1 MSSQIIPDAVY
12 AEKLALLGETTQE
25 MIEQATGLFS
35 GPSIDLHRWALEAR
49 QALDPVPEEPPLGR
63 FRAIYAWLPPWGMH
77 RMGASA
83 TRMPDF
89 EDFAASL
96 SSAWSDLKELWTAEL
111 PLTDD
116 QWRQLERAYGDI
128 RARKATDGSQIV
140 SRSKVLLHLLP
151 HLCAPIDREYTLS
164 FFGVRTAHEYRRR
177 QDGYEWR
184 LYRELHER
192 FFHVVPT
199 DERTRR
205 FMEQKGRFDTCAM
218 KIVDNLI
225 LANT

>member
-1 MSSQIIPDAVY
+1 MIISPDVY
-12 AEKLALLGETTQE
+12 AEKLTLLGGTTQE
-25 MIEQATGLFS
+25 MIDQATGLFS
-35 GPSIDLHRWALEAR
+35 GPSVDLHRWAVEAR
-49 QALDPVPEEPPLGR
+49 QSLVSPPEDPPESL
-63 FRAIYAWLPPWGMH
+63 FKAIFAVLPAWGMH

-89 EDFAASL
+89 QTFAASL
-96 SSAWSDLKELWTAEL
+96 QSAWPDLKGLWRAGL
-111 PLTDD
+111 PLTGD
-116 QWRQLERAYGDI
+116 QWQQLERAF
-128 RARKATDGSQIV
+128 RAIQARATQDGSQIV

-151 HLCAPIDREYTLS
+151 CLCAPIDREYTLS
-164 FFGVRTAHEYRRR
+164 FFGVKTIHEYRRKT
-177 QDGYEWR
+177 QPDYEWR

-192 FFHVVPT
+192 FFHVAPT

-205 FMEQKGRFDTCAM
+205 FMERQGLFDTSAM

>member
-1 MSSQIIPDAVY
+1 MIISPEVY
-12 AEKLALLGETTQE
+12 AEKLALLGGTTQE
-25 MIEQATGLFS
+25 VIDQATGLFS
-35 GPSIDLHRWALEAR
+35 GPSIDLHRWAVEAR
-49 QALDPVPEEPPLGR
+49 RALVPTPEAPPVGL
-63 FRAIYAWLPPWGMH
+63 FKAIYAVLPAWGMH

-89 EDFAASL
+89 QTFAASL
-96 SSAWSDLKELWTAEL
+96 ESAWPDLKELWTAEL

-116 QWRQLERAYGDI
+116 HWRQLGRAY
-128 RARKATDGSQIV
+128 RAIQARATQDGSQIV

-151 HLCAPIDREYTLS
+151 SLCAPIDREYTLS
-164 FFGVRTAHEYRRR
+164 FFGVRTTHEYRRR
-177 QDGYEWR
+177 TQPDYEWR

-192 FFHVVPT
+192 FFHVAPT

-205 FMEQKGRFDTCAM
+205 FMERVGLFDTSPM

-225 LANT
+225 LANA